1 MSNNIWNNP
10 LMWQPKKT
18 SKQSEDDDFDFDF
31 DAFEKQLKE
40 FQQESSVV
48 DAAAKAAEYKETT
61 PQMGNTQ
68 NPLDQKNVKGHDDK
82 NSNSAQSNYLLNML
96 FGDTTTSQVPSL
108 DILIGKGTY
117 STPQSHAK
125 PIHIIFN
132 DDADDSESDVALAD
146 TLGITIDNA
155 FDKGVSL
162 GLSPLSIV
170 DNLDTLRGALALKK
184 VTDEKLNSND
194 LTHLYKASLNNDTEA
209 TQSILDKKDIML
221 SGDISINDIMALTQS
236 ANNGLFKSAYLN

>member
-1 MSNNIWNNP
+1 
-10 LMWQPKKT
+10 MWQPKKT

-31 DAFEKQLKE
+31 DAFEAQLKD

-48 DAAAKAAEYKETT
+48 DSAAKAAEYKETT
-61 PQMGNTQ
+61 PQMANTG
-68 NPLDQKNVKGHDDK
+68 NPLDQKNAKGQDDK
-82 NSNSAQSNYLLNML
+82 NKSSAQSNYLLNML
-96 FGDTTTSQVPSL
+96 FGDTATSEVPSL
-108 DILIGKGTY
+108 DILIGQGTY
-117 STPQSHAK
+117 STPQSHSK
-125 PIHIIFN
+125 PLNIIFN

-170 DNLDTLRGALALKK
+170 DNLDTLRGALALRKI
-184 VTDEKLNSND
+184 TDGNLNSND
-194 LTHLYKASLNNDTEA
+194 LTHLYKASLNNDNQSA
-209 TQSILDKKDIML
+209 QSILDTKDIIL
-221 SGDISINDIMALTQS
+221 SDDISVNDIMTLTQS